1 MKPIRVGIV
10 GCGVIAPTHA
20 ACYRK
25 HDDVQLTWAC
35 DLNLD
40 KARALAEK
48 FEILQVTAD
57 VRQMLA
63 APDIDLVSI
72 CTDHASHAPIACA
85 ALEAGRHVLCE
96 KALAHDTAGLDAMLK
111 AGDAHPELV
120 FAGIFQ
126 HRHEPLN
133 QRIREMI
140 LDGTLGTLLTAG
152 IQMRCWRGPEYYNA
166 DAWRGTWNQ
175 EGGAVLINQAIH
187 YIDLLQWMAGGVRT
201 VSGTYVNLAHQDCM
215 ETEDAAT
222 ATLGFANG
230 AVGTIEATCASHL
243 DWEPS
248 MQFHGTEGAIELRH
262 DRPVKVTFRNPET
275 EARVKAELDACTEET
290 ERLGKSYYGGGH
302 GAQISDVLEAV
313 RSGGKPYVTARAA
326 AETVDLVLGI
336 YAAHRDGRRVTLTP
350 RLPAP
355 AATA

>member
-1 MKPIRVGIV
+1 MKPIRVGIA

-20 ACYRK
+20 ACYRR
-25 HDDVQLTWAC
+25 HADVQLTWAC
-35 DLNLD
+35 DLKLD
-40 KARALAEK
+40 KARALARD
-48 FEILQVTAD
+48 FEIPQVTAD
-57 VRQMLA
+57 VQQMLE
-63 APDIDLVSI
+63 APDVDLVSI

-85 ALEAGRHVLCE
+85 ALAAGRHVLCE
-96 KALAHDTAGLDAMLK
+96 KALAHDTAGLDAMLQ
-111 AGDAHPELV
+111 AGDAHPERV

-133 QRIREMI
+133 QRLRDLIR
-140 LDGTLGTLLTAG
+140 GGALGTLLTAG
-152 IQMRCWRGPEYYNA
+152 MQMRCWRGSEYYNA
-166 DAWRGTWNQ
+166 DAWRGTWSQ

-187 YIDLLQWMAGGVRT
+187 YIDLLQWMAGGVRS
-201 VSGTYVNLAHQDCM
+201 VAGTYVNLAHQDCM

-222 ATLGFANG
+222 ATLGFACG
-230 AVGTIEATCASHL
+230 AVGTIEATSASHL

-262 DRPVKVTFRNPET
+262 DRPVKVSFRDPAAA
-275 EARVKAELDACTEET
+275 ARVAAELDACAAET

-302 GAQISDVLEAV
+302 GAQIADVLDAIC
-313 RSGGKPYVTARAA
+313 GGGEPFVTARAA

-336 YAAHRDGRRVTLTP
+336 YAAHRSGRRVALAP
-350 RLPAP
+350 RLPAR